1 MTTKQLPAVGT
12 TVYVIAKNSGTFRL
26 EVVEGK
32 MSEITDHSFC
42 VERRRTAFLS
52 DLFCYQMHA
61 WRQEAFPTLKEAEV
75 GLALLLDQQSGDGSQ
90 CKLAAKVGRVM
101 PTPPGKVLAKKLQ
114 EQHISVEKLQAELG
128 ISDSEYYTLVCGT
141 RILTKPM
148 AEKLGDL
155 IEGTCVKYWM
165 TLEMKYRMQ
174 RESLIRDLVKEAN
187 NDA

>member
-1 MTTKQLPAVGT
+1 MTTNQLPTVGT
-12 TVYVIAKNSGTFRL
+12 TVYVIAKNSSTFRL
-26 EVVEGK
+26 EVAEGK
-32 MSEITDHSFC
+32 MSEVTDHGFC
-42 VERRRTAFLS
+42 VECRRTAFLS
-52 DLFCYQMHA
+52 DLFCYQPHA

-114 EQHISVEKLQAELG
+114 EQHISVEKLQSELG
-128 ISDSEYYTLVCGT
+128 ISDSEYYTLVCGMSV
-141 RILTKPM
+141 LTKPM
-148 AEKLGDL
+148 AEKLGKL
-155 IEGTCVKYWM
+155 IEGTSVKYWM

-187 NDA
+187 GDA